1 MLVKSKTSFASTI
14 LVFIILV
21 SGCGSNPNNNTDEIS
36 YLITI
41 DKSDHKL
48 ARVKVSFSSKD
59 SLLYMNRGAN
69 QLPKRW
75 ATFVHN
81 VMVKNSTGKSIL
93 VEELPDAKWKM
104 SVAPNEKITLTYEV
118 KLDHEDY
125 KWDGG
130 IDGAAYAKDWGVFYT
145 GRALLIL
152 NGDEWK
158 NIRVDFSLPQ
168 DWNVTTPWKVSN
180 DNKNSFK
187 VNNMSELAESMI
199 FAGLHQ
205 EISIV
210 RDDFELV
217 FALGGAEIIAQKDEF
232 KKLAEGVLDY
242 YIDLMG
248 GIPKPSFGNK
258 LEKVV
263 VIINSSS
270 FTDGEVIGN
279 NISIL
284 IEKNPDQ
291 MSKIISRF
299 IIAHELFHLWN
310 GKSFAPANDDAEW
323 FKEGF
328 TNYYTLKSLHHVGFL
343 DDLSYLGVLNNL
355 FFQRYNND
363 DGTGKLSMTMGEE
376 KHAHWGLIYGGG
388 LFVAISQDLIIRNAT
403 KNKKSIDDLM
413 RSLFQKYGATNDSYS
428 IDDLLNSL
436 SKLSGIDQAEFFNS
450 YVTGIHRIPITEYLS
465 PAGLSAKIE
474 KGNLIITKKD
484 NLNPLQQNILNGFFG
499 IHDSSIIDR

>member
-1 MLVKSKTSFASTI
+1 MIKSKTAFASTI
-14 LVFIILV
+14 LVFIVLV
-21 SGCGSNPNNNTDEIS
+21 SGCGSSPNNNTDEIS

-48 ARVKVSFSSKD
+48 ARVKVSFSLKD

-81 VMVKNSTGKSIL
+81 VMVTDSKGKSIL

-104 SVAPNEKITLTYEV
+104 FAAPNEKITLTYEV

-125 KWDGG
+125 KWSSG
-130 IDGAAYAKDWGVFYT
+130 IDGVAYAKDWGVFYT

-152 NGDEWK
+152 HGDEWE

-168 DWNVTTPWKVSN
+168 GWNVTTPWKASN

-187 VNNMSELAESMI
+187 VNNMFELAESMI

-217 FALGGAEIIAQKDEF
+217 IALGGAEIIAQKDEY
-232 KKLAEGVLDY
+232 KKLTEGVLDY

-248 GIPKPSFGNK
+248 GIPNPSFENK
-258 LEKVV
+258 FEKVV
-263 VIINSSS
+263 VIINSSTS
-270 FTDGEVIGN
+270 TDGEVIGN

-284 IEKNPDQ
+284 VEKNGGQ
-291 MSKIISRF
+291 MSEMFSKF
-299 IIAHELFHLWN
+299 IFAHELFHLWN
-310 GKSFAPANDDAEW
+310 GKSFTPTEDDTEW

-343 DDLSYLGVLNNL
+343 NDLSYLSVLNDI

-388 LFVAISQDLIIRNAT
+388 LFVSIAQDLIIRNAT
-403 KNKKSIDDLM
+403 QNRKSIDDLM
-413 RSLFQKYGATNDSYS
+413 RSLFQKYGATNDTYS
-428 IDDLLNSL
+428 IDELQNLL
-436 SKLSGIDQAEFFNS
+436 SKLSEIDQTEFFNS
-450 YVTGIHRIPITEYLS
+450 YVIGINRIPIIEYL
-465 PAGLSAKIE
+465 PLAGLSAKIE
-474 KGNLIITKKD
+474 NGNLIITKKD
-484 NLNPLQQNILNGFFG
+484 DLNPLQQNILNGLFG
-499 IHDSSIIDR
+499 IHDSSIID